1 MPVWLQVI
9 GVLLV
14 AYLLF
19 ISVRAV
25 IRFTSSATSSE
36 NRAML
41 RQNKRELNLSAL
53 GCFALSAL
61 IMALLII
68 WAIVY
73 D

>member
-9 GVLLV
+9 AVLLI

-19 ISVRAV
+19 VSVRAV
-25 IRFTSSATSSE
+25 VRFTRSATSSE

-41 RQNKRELNLSAL
+41 RENKRELNLSAL
-53 GCFALSAL
+53 GCFALSAI
-61 IMALLII
+61 IMALLIT

-73 D
+73 G